1 MGIIIGI
8 NASPRKNH
16 NSAKLLTSALEG
28 AATAGKTTR
37 LVHLTDLV
45 FSGCKSCFACKRIGG
60 RSFGRCALKDDLQPL
75 LADIVDNEEVDGII
89 LAIPVYFGDV
99 PGMARNFME
108 RLWFPGLLYDAEGK
122 IAYSKPVKVGLIYT
136 MNAPDAAYYESLIQ
150 SHRGTFDW
158 LLKAGG
164 CSVMC
169 AENTLQFDDYSRY
182 SSSMFDPEAKKQYHD
197 THFPKDMERAYQLGK
212 EL

>member
-8 NASPRKNH
+8 NASPRKDK
-16 NSAKLLTSALEG
+16 NSAKLLTAALQG
-28 AATAGKTTR
+28 AAAAGKDTR
-37 LVHLTDLV
+37 LVHLTNLS

-60 RSFGRCALKDDLQPL
+60 SSFGHCALKDDLQPL
-75 LADIVDNEEVDGII
+75 LSDIIDNEEVEGII
-89 LAIPVYFGDV
+89 LAMPIYFGDV

-122 IAYSKPVKVGLIYT
+122 IAYNKSVKVGLIYT
-136 MNAPDAAYYESLIQ
+136 MNAPDAAYYESLVQ
-150 SHRGTFDW
+150 NHKGVFDW
-158 LLKAGG
+158 LLKTGG
-164 CSVMC
+164 CTVMY

-182 SSSMFDPEAKKQYHD
+182 SSSMFDPEAKKEYQI
-197 THFPKDMERAYQLGK
+197 THFPEDMERAYQLGK